1 MARDQTFTR
10 AEQIGEALFS
20 ILKMFSKERNIM
32 MPVAPLMI
40 EHRLIERMIRV
51 IGAQL
56 TQMEETGE
64 VNLGFVEEAV
74 DFIRTYTDSCH
85 HGKEEDI
92 LFRDLKLKPLTGEL
106 KRILDE
112 LVNEHRQ
119 GREVVGE
126 LVKAK
131 EQYIRGETEAIS
143 SIIACMRYLVD
154 FYPKH
159 IEKED
164 RHFFLPCMVYFT
176 KQEKDAMLKE
186 EMDFDRNFVHV
197 KYKAL
202 VEGAEG
208 ASSERRS

>member
-1 MARDQTFTR
+1 
-10 AEQIGEALFS
+10 
-20 ILKMFSKERNIM
+20 M

-51 IGAQL
+51 IGAEL
-56 TQMEETGE
+56 TRMEQKGE
-64 VNLGFVEEAV
+64 VNPGFVDVAV

-112 LVNEHRQ
+112 LFEEHRK
-119 GREVVGE
+119 GREVVGQ

-131 EQYIRGETEAIS
+131 DEYIRGENEAIS
-143 SIIACMRYLVD
+143 RIIACMRYLVE

-176 KQEKDAMLKE
+176 REEKDAMLKE